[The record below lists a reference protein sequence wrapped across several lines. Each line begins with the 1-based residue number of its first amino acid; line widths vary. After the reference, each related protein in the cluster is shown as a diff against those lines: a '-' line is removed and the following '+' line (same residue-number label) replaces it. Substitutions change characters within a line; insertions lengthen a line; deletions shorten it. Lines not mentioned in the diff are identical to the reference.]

1 MKTNSL
7 YPEYQITLL
16 PSLRV
21 VEACSTVAE
30 AAAWIE
36 TYNYVMAGSGRRAV
50 IDQIGSRAEQQSSL
64 SAA

>member
-16 PSLRV
+16 PSLRIV
-21 VEACSTVAE
+21 AACGTVAE

-36 TYNYVMAGSGRRAV
+36 TYNYVMAGSGKRAV
-50 IDQIGSRAEQQSSL
+50 IDQIGTGAERRRL
-64 SAA
+64 AA